1 MNIEDFAKMCL
12 MSAVWNT
19 PTKPNTTLLIA
30 YGQLRFILIIIHYFN
45 NWVEAKPLAMITS
58 FVIHNFIWIDIIC
71 KYGILMVIITDNRLE
86 FVEKSLR
93 ELCKLQGIQLK
104 SISAN
109 HPQSNGQL
117 EAANKKIIS
126 LVKKKVEGV
135 KAM

>member
-1 MNIEDFAKMCL
+1 
-12 MSAVWNT
+12 
-19 PTKPNTTLLIA
+19 
-30 YGQLRFILIIIHYFN
+30 
-45 NWVEAKPLAMITS
+45 
-58 FVIHNFIWIDIIC
+58 
-71 KYGILMVIITDNRLE
+71 MVIITDNRLE

-135 KAM
+135 KAMWVDMLLTIL